1 MNSSDDDRPKVQR
14 AEKRS
19 GVSRFHRFALRDG
32 GISRDDAIKNV
43 QKMIVKLKPT
53 YLEWLEKDIQTLKE
67 KLDLLKTDRLARE
80 DSRSAYRQSCVIRDL
95 GTTFGYG
102 AITDIA
108 DSLCELLNRL
118 EANGIRHDQA
128 IEAHLRGLQIVG
140 SADADAL
147 SQSVDSRL
155 IVGLRA
161 IVDKFPAA
169 ATNAAG
175 AK

>member
-1 MNSSDDDRPKVQR
+1 MNSSDDDRPKVKR

-53 YLEWLEKDIQTLKE
+53 YLEWLEKDIQTLKD
-67 KLDLLKTDRLARE
+67 KLELLKTDRLARE

-102 AITDIA
+102 AITEIA

-118 EANGIRHDQA
+118 EASGVRHDQA

-161 IVDKFPAA
+161 IVDKFPVA
-169 ATNAAG
+169 ATNAGG

>member
-1 MNSSDDDRPKVQR
+1 MQASDDGQPKLKP

-19 GVSRFHRFALRDG
+19 GVSRFHRMALRDG
-32 GISRDDAIKNV
+32 GISREEAVKKV
-43 QKMIVKLKPT
+43 QKMIANLKPT
-53 YLEWLEKDIQTLKE
+53 YLQWLENDMHALKE
-67 KLDLLKTDRLARE
+67 KLESLKTDSSSRD
-80 DSRSAYRQSCVIRDL
+80 DSQSAYRQSCAIRDL

-102 AITDIA
+102 AVTDIA

-118 EANGIRHDQA
+118 EANGARHDQA
-128 IEAHLRGLQIVG
+128 IEAHFRALQIVG

-155 IVGLRA
+155 IVGLRT

-169 ATNAAG
+169 ANAG
-175 AK
+175 RPK

>member
-1 MNSSDDDRPKVQR
+1 MNTSDDDRPKVKR

-19 GVSRFHRFALRDG
+19 GVSRFHRMALRDG
-32 GISRDDAIKNV
+32 GISRDDAVKNV
-43 QKMIVKLKPT
+43 QKMIETLKPT
-53 YLEWLEKDIQTLKE
+53 YLEWLEKDMLALKD
-67 KLDLLKTDRLARE
+67 KLEVLKTDRSSHD
-80 DSRSAYRQSCVIRDL
+80 DSRSAYRLSCAIRDL

-118 EANGIRHDQA
+118 VANGARHDQA
-128 IEAHLRGLQIVG
+128 IEAHFQALQIVG
-140 SADADAL
+140 SSDADAL

-161 IVDKFPAA
+161 IVDKFPKAPPA
-169 ATNAAG
+169 QSR
-175 AK
+175 